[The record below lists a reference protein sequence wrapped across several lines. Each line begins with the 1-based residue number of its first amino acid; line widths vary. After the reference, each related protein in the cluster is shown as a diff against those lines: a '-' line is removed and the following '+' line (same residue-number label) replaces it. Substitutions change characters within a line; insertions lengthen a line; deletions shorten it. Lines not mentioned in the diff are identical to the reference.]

1 MPSVIPWSSNDELKY
16 QELTGSLPTQL
27 KSELLSASSSGR
39 INSDTLK
46 LYRSD
51 VDNTLLLVCEVKRE
65 VGVIKT
71 INDIRSHEPIAFKYE
86 ASDLGI
92 SCPAVY
98 SERADFPRALSH
110 LNPVSEGSPAHL
122 CISRNNTQ
130 EIYDRDGITAII
142 ERISQWLT
150 DAAYGRLDKDGWEP
164 RIVGYTAIDTQ
175 LSIAAIQELAAPVP
189 KPVVKLRNFVVVRH
203 RDNFEDP
210 RANRMYAKIVDRNDA
225 DHESFKGSMKSY
237 CELVIAGQQ
246 NRSNNYFNKIV
257 QSADELLEFCDT
269 QGIKDEVSQ
278 LLTTHR
284 TDLMKRDSDIDLRF
298 MLVAIHRDIPL
309 RSSILGQSDNDDAR
323 KVEVIGFLLSYGKK
337 NNKVTLD
344 HIWQLNLFA
353 NPSPTLSAE
362 LSGMSLPSKSVAFV
376 GAGAVGSLM
385 ALNHVKAGL
394 KRATVIDHDHLMP
407 HNIARHVLPPFNIG
421 INKAIALKHFLQAYP
436 DVQVQAKESSLEI
449 GHVDTLSSNDYSY
462 LVDSTSNPSVR
473 KTLSFTNS
481 RIPVVNVSI
490 ADAGRMGLFVSED
503 KDRKCRINDLF
514 YYLYSMSY
522 EVSEIRH
529 WLRNNVDQEEI
540 ALGMGCSTATSRLP
554 QAAIEGLTSSFF
566 SSTRETNN
574 NSLARIRAVILND
587 EGLPAKT
594 ISEDVPPP
602 SQHKILDEN
611 GNDTQWSCR
620 VFDSV
625 TELLVSSMTEQAPL
639 ECGGFLYG
647 KLDPGNKTITIVRA
661 INVTPISA
669 SRTNCTLPPASNSD
683 EHREYIRMTVGSLQ
697 LLGTWHSH
705 PTSLSTPSA
714 TDKATIKERQG
725 SDEFLFNGMMLI
737 VGAEHDLSITC
748 IL

>member
-39 INSDTLK
+39 IKNGSLK

-51 VDNTLLLVCEVKRE
+51 VDNTLLLVGEVKRE

-71 INDIRSHEPIAFKYE
+71 ISDIHSHEPIAFKYE

-92 SCPAVY
+92 TCPAVY
-98 SERADFPRALSH
+98 SERIDFPRALSH
-110 LNPVSEGSPAHL
+110 LNPVSEDSPAYL
-122 CISRNNTQ
+122 CISRNSTQ
-130 EIYDRDGITAII
+130 EIYDRGGITAII
-142 ERISQWLT
+142 ERVSQWLT

-189 KPVVKLRNFVVVRH
+189 KPVVKPGSFVVVRH
-203 RDNFEDP
+203 MDNFEDA
-210 RANRMYAKIVDRNDA
+210 RANRMYAKIVKSSEAN
-225 DHESFKGSMKSY
+225 HESFEGLAKSY
-237 CELVIAGQQ
+237 CELVIAGHQ
-246 NRSNNYFNKIV
+246 NRSSNYFNKIV
-257 QSADELLEFCDT
+257 QSTDELLGFCEAH
-269 QGIKDEVSQ
+269 GIKAEVNQ
-278 LLTTHR
+278 LLVTHR
-284 TDLMKRDSDIDLRF
+284 TNLMKRDSDIDLRF
-298 MLVAIHRDIPL
+298 MLVAVHRDIPL
-309 RSSILGQSDNDDAR
+309 RTSILGQSDNDDAR
-323 KVEVIGFLLSYGKK
+323 KVEVIGFLLNYGKK

-362 LSGMSLPSKSVAFV
+362 LSGVSLPSKSVAFV

-421 INKAIALKHFLQAYP
+421 INKAIALKYFLQAYP
-436 DVQVQAKESSLEI
+436 DVKVKAKDSPLEI
-449 GHVDTLSSNDYSY
+449 DHINTLSSNDYSY
-462 LVDSTSNPSVR
+462 FMDSTSNPSVR
-473 KTLSFTNS
+473 KALSFTDS
-481 RIPVVNVSI
+481 RIPVVNISI
-490 ADAGRMGLFVSED
+490 ADGGRMGLFVSED
-503 KDRKCRINDLF
+503 KDRRCRINDLF
-514 YYLYSMSY
+514 YYLYSMSH
-522 EVSEIRH
+522 EFSEIRH
-529 WLRNNVDQEEI
+529 WLRNNAYQEEI

-554 QAAIEGLTSSFF
+554 QAAIEGLTSGFF
-566 SSTRETNN
+566 AATKDTNN
-574 NSLARIRAVILND
+574 NSLARIRAIVLND
-587 EGLPAKT
+587 EGLPVKT
-594 ISEDVPPP
+594 ISEDVTPP

-611 GNDTQWSCR
+611 GIDTRWSCR
-620 VFDSV
+620 IFDSV
-625 TELLVSSMTEQAPL
+625 TELLGSSMTEQSPF

-647 KLDPGNKTITIVRA
+647 KLDPSNKTITIVRA

-669 SRTNCTLPPASNSD
+669 SRTNCTLPPASNSE
-683 EHREYIRMTVGSLQ
+683 EHREYIRKTVGSLQ

-705 PTSLSTPSA
+705 PTSSSTPSE
-714 TDKATIKERQG
+714 TDKATIKVRQG
-725 SDEFLFNGMMLI
+725 SEEFLFNGMMLI
-737 VGAEHDLSITC
+737 IGAEHDLSITC